1 MKHLAGDHIGM
12 VSPVS
17 TNTGSPTPEV
27 RDPPPVRPTTT
38 WAQGTCQS
46 SRDSLRH
53 HCCSVLAPSVA
64 DQYLPESTKLHPSLV
79 SLPPTALAFPWP
91 LCGAKKNVCPQL
103 GGKARSQA
111 LCHSH
116 PSHQKILHLTLT
128 FAGDCGRRP
137 LPRRA
142 V

>member
-1 MKHLAGDHIGM
+1 MKHLAGGHIGM

-17 TNTGSPTPEV
+17 TNTGSPTPEA
-27 RDPPPVRPTTT
+27 RDPRQSDPQPHGLR
-38 WAQGTCQS
+38 GTCQS
-46 SRDSLRH
+46 SGDSLRH
-53 HCCSVLAPSVA
+53 QCRSVLAPSVG

-79 SLPPTALAFPWP
+79 SLPPTALASLWP
-91 LCGAKKNVCPQL
+91 LCGAENVCPQL

-128 FAGDCGRRP
+128 FGGGCGRRP